1 MDLLKTGQG
10 GGEKDRQDVIDKSNE
25 GQDEGEP
32 VTWTFKI
39 YVAGAAPNSLRAI
52 ANLYSILRQYLPDKH
67 SVEIVDVLE
76 DPLVAL
82 RDGILVTPTLVRLNP
97 LPVRKVLGSLDDRET
112 VLAAL
117 GLGGGGWG

>member
-10 GGEKDRQDVIDKSNE
+10 GVQDRLYATDNPKE
-25 GQDEGEP
+25 GQDKGDL
-32 VTWTFKI
+32 VSWTFKI

-52 ANLYSILRQYLPDKH
+52 ANLYAILRQYLPEKH
-67 SVEIVDVLE
+67 SVEIIDVLE

-117 GLGGGGWG
+117 GLGGW